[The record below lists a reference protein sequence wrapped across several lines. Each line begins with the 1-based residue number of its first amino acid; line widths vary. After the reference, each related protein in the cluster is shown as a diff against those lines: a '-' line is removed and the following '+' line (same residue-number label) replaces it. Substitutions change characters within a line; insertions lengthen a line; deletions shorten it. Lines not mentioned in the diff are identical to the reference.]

1 MTFELATITPAK
13 IDSVNCRS
21 ELNGKEHHPA
31 VDLKISFDAPNSILA
46 MFDGWLLT
54 ALYHKGNQPADPQG
68 DLAGVEPVSDVPNL
82 RMPFLA
88 SPLKWGKEYTGYE
101 LTIDYGMGGKSNV
114 VLPDCEVNNV
124 QLAPKE
130 GGTVTVTVR
139 VQTSK
144 GLTEKV
150 LGKLATLV
158 QHDVQILLKA
168 PEVAPDL
175 GAAADGPWPFGDKG
189 AENKPAAPAMK
200 TPEQALAE
208 AMGVAP

>member
-1 MTFELATITPAK
+1 MTFALTTTTPAK

-21 ELNGKEHHPA
+21 ELNGKEQSPA

-54 ALYHKGNQPADPQG
+54 ALYHKSDAPPAPDAQASL
-68 DLAGVEPVSDVPNL
+68 DGVEEVSDVPNL
-82 RMPFLA
+82 RMPFLT
-88 SPLKWGKEYTGYE
+88 SPLKWGKEYSGYE
-101 LTIDYGMGGKSNV
+101 LVIDYGLGGKSNV
-114 VLPDCEVNNV
+114 VLSNCEVNNV

-130 GGTVTVTVR
+130 GGTVTTTVR
-139 VQTSK
+139 VQCSK

-158 QHDVQILLKA
+158 QHDVQILLTA

-175 GAAADGPWPFGDKG
+175 VEHPPKDGPWPFGDKG
-189 AENKPAAPAMK
+189 DKNAPAK

-208 AMGVAP
+208 AVASTT